1 MYNRI
6 YKSTESQ
13 TNYSRI
19 KENEFSNTIEL
30 NYKNYLNTTNQFL
43 QKIIIENH
51 PSTEDLMYLLDN
63 FLIENNYPIDFIT
76 DNEPN
81 KISITFN
88 DENIAF
94 NFTKKLN
101 LEKIKNPLYSVTNIT
116 LTLVK
121 NENFSAPKIIKRK
134 KGLSIDKIERLYKGD
149 KILNSNKTIKT
160 KSKFGN
166 ITKLILS
173 NSNSVR
179 GKNK

>member
-1 MYNRI
+1 MYI
-6 YKSTESQ
+6 LE
-13 TNYSRI
+13 
-19 KENEFSNTIEL
+19 
-30 NYKNYLNTTNQFL
+30 
-43 QKIIIENH
+43 
-51 PSTEDLMYLLDN
+51 N
-63 FLIENNYPIDFIT
+63 FLTENNYPIDFIT
-76 DNEPN
+76 DNESN

-88 DENIAF
+88 DEIVAF

-101 LEKIKNPLYSVTNIT
+101 LEKIKNPIYAVAKIT

-121 NENFSAPKIIKRK
+121 NENFTSPKIIKRK
-134 KGLSIDKIERLYKGD
+134 KGLSIDTIQRLYKGD
-149 KILNSNKTIKT
+149 NLFNSNKTIKT

>member
-76 DNEPN
+76 ENESN
-81 KISITFN
+81 KIIITFN
-88 DENIAF
+88 QENVAF

-121 NENFSAPKIIKRK
+121 NENFSPPKIIKRK

-149 KILNSNKTIKT
+149 KILNSNKPIKT

>member
-1 MYNRI
+1 MYNQI
-6 YKSTESQ
+6 YKSIKSQ
-13 TNYSRI
+13 GNYSRI

>member
-121 NENFSAPKIIKRK
+121 NENFSPPKIIKRK

>member
-1 MYNRI
+1 MYI
-6 YKSTESQ
+6 
-13 TNYSRI
+13 
-19 KENEFSNTIEL
+19 
-30 NYKNYLNTTNQFL
+30 
-43 QKIIIENH
+43 
-51 PSTEDLMYLLDN
+51 LDN
-63 FLIENNYPIDFIT
+63 FLTENNYPIDFIT
-76 DNEPN
+76 ENESN
-81 KISITFN
+81 KIIITFN
-88 DENIAF
+88 QENVAF

-121 NENFSAPKIIKRK
+121 NENFSPPKIIKRK